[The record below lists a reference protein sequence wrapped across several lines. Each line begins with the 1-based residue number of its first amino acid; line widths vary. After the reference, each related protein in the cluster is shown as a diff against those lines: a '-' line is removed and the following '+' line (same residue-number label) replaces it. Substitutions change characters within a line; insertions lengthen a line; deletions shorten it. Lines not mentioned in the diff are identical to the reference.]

1 MLDDDDDL
9 YDAEYR
15 ERRRQDADLRHIAA
29 YYGLE
34 QRLGIRV
41 AIGGR
46 VRSHGTQ
53 GTIVDTAGQ
62 HLKILFDGEE
72 TPRVRQV
79 TSGMAYETAAGW
91 VDAIRVPDPCPRP
104 PASTMRVP
112 A

>member
-15 ERRRQDADLRHIAA
+15 ERCRQDADLRHIAA

-46 VRSHGTQ
+46 VRSHGAE
-53 GTIVDTAGQ
+53 GTIVDTAGNY
-62 HLKILFDGEE
+62 LKILFDGEG
-72 TPRVRQV
+72 TPRVRHV
-79 TSGMAYETAAGW
+79 TSGMAYETPVGW
-91 VDAIRVPDPCPRP
+91 VDAIRVPDRCPTTP
-104 PASTMRVP
+104 VSAALVP

>member
-1 MLDDDDDL
+1 MLNDDDL

-15 ERRRQDADLRHIAA
+15 ARCRQDADLRHIAA

-34 QRLGIRV
+34 QRFGIRV

-46 VRSHGTQ
+46 VLSHGTQ

-62 HLKILFDGEE
+62 YLRILFDGEE
-72 TPRVRQV
+72 SPRVRQV

-91 VDAIRVPDPCPRP
+91 VAALRVPDPCPTP
-104 PASTMRVP
+104 Q
-112 A
+112 